1 MEARLQQIAASVSDW
16 VKFAE
21 SKNAAIVAFD
31 GVAVFGIVNI
41 LKGLA
46 NPLGGVARVGVYC
59 TVALLLLSVLFS
71 LCSFIPNIRIPFLSA
86 HSPCHAHDNLVYY
99 GHIAKYDSYTYI
111 ASLCQHMAVDVKA
124 LNAIERYYAQQIVES
139 AGIALQKYRIFSCSV
154 SMTILA
160 LLIACVSGTLYLMT

>member
-1 MEARLQQIAASVSDW
+1 MEERLRHIAASVSEW

-31 GVAVFGIVNI
+31 SVMVFGMVNM

-46 NPLGGVARVGVYC
+46 HPLGGAVRVGVSC
-59 TVALLLLSVLFS
+59 TVALMLLSLLCA
-71 LCSFIPNIRIPFLSA
+71 LCSFIPNIRLPFLSA
-86 HSPCHAHDNLVYY
+86 RRPCNAHDNLVYY
-99 GHIAKYDSYTYI
+99 GHIAKYASDTYI
-111 ASLCQHMAVDVKA
+111 ASLCQHMAVDVTA

-139 AGIALQKYRIFSCSV
+139 ACIALQKYRMFSCAV